1 MKIAIVGAGALG
13 AVYGLRLA
21 MVGGHDVSLVVRE
34 ARAEKGGP
42 LRLQRVDGD
51 QAANELDSPPYTTAI
66 PSDADVT
73 IVTVRQDQLNDDL
86 ANLLAPSAA
95 PILIL
100 TPMFPD
106 DFSRLEGS
114 IGPRIFPTM
123 PSVVSYE
130 KNGVIRYWLPRSA
143 TTQIESENAPP
154 VIDDLANALT
164 ASGIRAQPKA
174 GVLPENVATMVSFMP
189 IAFAIDAAGGVDAL
203 LENDELFELAIDGV
217 KEARGLAKMIGEP
230 ATWANLLLPFVNA
243 FTLKTAVALAKS
255 RSPEAVAYVEEHFG
269 RKLHAQNLVM
279 AHWMTSAASYYAT
292 DDDQLRALYNKL
304 MAVR

>member
-13 AVYGLRLA
+13 AVYGARLA
-21 MVGGHDVSLVVRE
+21 LVGSHDVTFVVRE
-34 ARAEKGGP
+34 ARAKRGGP

-51 QAANELDSPPYTTAI
+51 EEAHELASPRYATKI

-86 ANLLAPSAA
+86 AKLIAPSRA
-95 PILIL
+95 PVVIL
-100 TPMFPD
+100 TPMFAD
-106 DFSRLEGS
+106 DFSRLTAKLGA
-114 IGPRIFPTM
+114 RIFPTM

-154 VIDDLANALT
+154 ALADLAKALT
-164 ASGIRAQPKA
+164 ASGIRAQAKT

-203 LENDELFELAIDGV
+203 LENEELFQLAIDGV

-243 FTLKTAVALAKS
+243 FTLKAAVGLAKS
-255 RSPEAVAYVEEHFG
+255 RSPEAVFYVEEHFG
-269 RKLHAQNLVM
+269 RKLHAQNLTM
-279 AHWMTSAASYYAT
+279 ARWMTNAASYYAT
-292 DDDQLRALYNKL
+292 DDDQLRALYNRL
-304 MAVR
+304 QAVR

>member
-13 AVYGLRLA
+13 AVYGMRLA
-21 MVGGHDVSLVVRE
+21 MVGGHDVAFVVRE
-34 ARAEKGGP
+34 TRAQRGGP
-42 LRLQRVDGD
+42 LSVQRIDGGEEAHVLD
-51 QAANELDSPPYTTAI
+51 QPRYQTEI

-73 IVTVRQDQLNDDL
+73 IVTVRQDQLDDEL
-86 ANLLAPSAA
+86 VKLVAPSRA
-95 PILIL
+95 PVLIL

-106 DFSRLEGS
+106 DLSRL
-114 IGPRIFPTM
+114 IHKVGPRIFPTM

-130 KNGVIRYWLPRSA
+130 KNGVFRYWLPRSA

-154 VIDDLANALT
+154 ASNDLAKTLT
-164 ASGIRAQPKA
+164 ASGIRADLKR

-203 LENDELFELAIDGV
+203 LENDEIFELAIDGV

-243 FTLKTAVALAKS
+243 FTLKTAVGLAKS
-255 RSPEAVAYVEEHFG
+255 RSPEAVFYVEEHFG
-269 RKLHAQNLVM
+269 RKLHAQNLAM
-279 AHWMTSAASYYAT
+279 AQWMTNAASYYAA
-292 DDDQLRALYNKL
+292 DDDRLRVLYNKL
-304 MAVR
+304 QAVR